1 MKRVGLVGGL
11 GPESTVDYYKLI
23 IQKYRERT
31 EDDSYPEMIV
41 DSLDVTRMIAWISS
55 GNHPPA
61 IEYLTASTERLKL
74 AGADFLA
81 IAANTPHLFFADVS
95 KRSPL
100 QMISIVEAACDAVKK
115 QGFSRVGLLGTRFT
129 MTGRFYPEVF
139 ERTEIALV
147 TPSPDE
153 IAYIHEKYLGELL
166 VGVFKDDT
174 RERLAA
180 IANRLIEAGRL
191 DAILL
196 AGTELPLILRG
207 VEFTVPLMDTALIH
221 VDAIVDRI
229 LS

>member
-1 MKRVGLVGGL
+1 MKRVGLIGGL
-11 GPESTVDYYKLI
+11 GPESSVDYYKLI

-31 EDDSYPEMIV
+31 KDDSYPEMIV

-61 IEYLTASTERLKL
+61 IEYLNASAERLRT

-81 IAANTPHLFFADVS
+81 MAANTPHLFFADVA

-100 QMISIVEAACDAVKK
+100 PMISIVEAACDAVKK

-139 ERTEIALV
+139 HRAGITLV
-147 TPSPDE
+147 TPTQKE

-166 VGVFKDDT
+166 VGVFKDET
-174 RERLAA
+174 RGRLAD
-180 IANRLIEAGRL
+180 IANRLIEAERL

-207 VEFTVPLMDTALIH
+207 VEFSVPLLDTAVIH
-221 VDAIVDRI
+221 VNAIVDRI

>member
-1 MKRVGLVGGL
+1 
-11 GPESTVDYYKLI
+11 
-23 IQKYRERT
+23 
-31 EDDSYPEMIV
+31 
-41 DSLDVTRMIAWISS
+41 
-55 GNHPPA
+55 
-61 IEYLTASTERLKL
+61 
-74 AGADFLA
+74 
-81 IAANTPHLFFADVS
+81 
-95 KRSPL
+95 
-100 QMISIVEAACDAVKK
+100 
-115 QGFSRVGLLGTRFT
+115 